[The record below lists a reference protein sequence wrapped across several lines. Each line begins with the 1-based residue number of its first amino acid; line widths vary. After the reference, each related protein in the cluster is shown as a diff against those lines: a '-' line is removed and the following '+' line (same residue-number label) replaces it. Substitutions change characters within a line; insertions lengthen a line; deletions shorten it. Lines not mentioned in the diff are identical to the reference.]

1 MSGYPLFVRFR
12 YETYQNDLYLPPVP
26 PDGWPVPRVGE
37 HLLLPNGE
45 TVVVTRVVWDYMDPK
60 VFVYLAHA
68 QTTTEGETCDRLRA
82 EVERLTAQIEAVRK
96 LHVACESPVYCIGCS
111 EAAGILDDAE
121 YLDGDTSLYPCPTI
135 RALDG
140 VA

>member
-1 MSGYPLFVRFR
+1 MSGYPLFVMFR

-45 TVVVTRVVWDYMDPK
+45 TAVVTRVVWDHMDPK

-68 QTTTEGETCDRLRA
+68 Q
-82 EVERLTAQIEAVRK
+82 
-96 LHVACESPVYCIGCS
+96 
-111 EAAGILDDAE
+111 
-121 YLDGDTSLYPCPTI
+121 PTI
-135 RALDG
+135 EGDNHE
-140 VA
+140 